1 METKDVLTKLA
12 IRNANLEIEIATLQ
26 AQNDELKQ
34 KLADLQNNSKKKQAI
49 NMKIIMLGD
58 SITQGWNGSQVTP
71 YTLANT
77 IEAKPATQ

>member
-34 KLADLQNNSKKKQAI
+34 KLADLQDNKNTQTKKK
-49 NMKIIMLGD
+49 
-58 SITQGWNGSQVTP
+58 
-71 YTLANT
+71 
-77 IEAKPATQ
+77 

>member
-34 KLADLQNNSKKKQAI
+34 KLAGLQSNKKK
-49 NMKIIMLGD
+49 
-58 SITQGWNGSQVTP
+58 
-71 YTLANT
+71 
-77 IEAKPATQ
+77 

>member
-34 KLADLQNNSKKKQAI
+34 KLANLQNNSKKK
-49 NMKIIMLGD
+49 
-58 SITQGWNGSQVTP
+58 
-71 YTLANT
+71 
-77 IEAKPATQ
+77 